1 MVLQAA
7 REGLPHRIFLFYS
20 NHRPEDAPFLEEL
33 RSLEQQNPNYT
44 FVPTMTDM
52 ARSHRAW
59 HGETGRLNKEMLST
73 HLKNAVSPLYYIAGP
88 PAMVKDLHS
97 MLGDA
102 GIDDDDVRTEEFAG
116 Y

>member
-1 MVLQAA
+1 
-7 REGLPHRIFLFYS
+7 
-20 NHRPEDAPFLEEL
+20 
-33 RSLEQQNPNYT
+33 
-44 FVPTMTDM
+44 MTDM